1 MQRQTRILSLATNS
15 ATKRV
20 YCLKKKLRTK
30 LAELL
35 SHYIRNDQRQLRK
48 KNLMRTMEV
57 EIIGLGLLH
66 YLRDCRFQTL
76 IQLLIMCEI
85 RD

>member
-1 MQRQTRILSLATNS
+1 MGLLFEKEAQNKTG
-15 ATKRV
+15 
-20 YCLKKKLRTK
+20 
-30 LAELL
+30 ELL